1 MCTYSSSRIDGYQ
14 VHNHKWVS
22 KFHILGF
29 VHYKYHKM
37 ASRYLGGMGNKD
49 DGNNNDDNYDDIKGR
64 ASVTMTQVLG
74 M

>member
-1 MCTYSSSRIDGYQ
+1 M
-14 VHNHKWVS
+14 
-22 KFHILGF
+22 
-29 VHYKYHKM
+29 HYKYDKM

>member
-1 MCTYSSSRIDGYQ
+1 MALR
-14 VHNHKWVS
+14 
-22 KFHILGF
+22 ILGRIGGICPCLHCHRQPL
-29 VHYKYHKM
+29 HYKYHKT